1 MARLPR
7 YFVEGVPMHV
17 IVRGNDRQDTFRTE
31 GDRLFFHRCLSDLSR
46 ETGVDVHAYVMMTNH
61 VHLLATGRDSAA
73 VPDLVQR
80 LGRRYVGYF
89 NYLHERTGTLWE
101 GRYKATLV
109 EAERYFLTCQR
120 YIELNPVRA
129 GIVGSPANFPW
140 SSHRRLAWGRSDDV
154 VTPHALYEDLGHDEG
169 SRQLAYRALFEVD
182 LDAETLERIRSTAQ
196 KGWVLGDPDFQARV
210 EGRGNRRAAP
220 RPRGRPRKIPELT

>member
-1 MARLPR
+1 
-7 YFVEGVPMHV
+7 MHV

-46 ETGVDVHAYVMMTNH
+46 EAGVNVHAYVLMTNH
-61 VHLLATGRDSAA
+61 VHLLVTGRNAAA

-89 NYLHERTGTLWE
+89 NYLHKRTGTLWE

-109 EAERYFLTCQR
+109 EADRYFLVCQR

-129 GIVGSPANFPW
+129 GIAGNPESFRGPVIAVSP
-140 SSHRRLAWGRSDDV
+140 G
-154 VTPHALYEDLGHDEG
+154 VTPTSSLLPTPSTRTLVMTSARDNSRTARCSRSISMPKRSIAFARRHKRGGCLGIRTFWRSSKDE
-169 SRQLAYRALFEVD
+169 VI
-182 LDAETLERIRSTAQ
+182 AEPHHVR
-196 KGWVLGDPDFQARV
+196 GVVLGKHL
-210 EGRGNRRAAP
+210 N
-220 RPRGRPRKIPELT
+220 

>member
-7 YFVEGVPMHV
+7 HFVEGIPLHV
-17 IVRGNDRQDTFRTE
+17 IIRGNDRQDTFRGE
-31 GDRLFFHRCLSDLSR
+31 GDRLFFHRCLTELSR
-46 ETGVDVHAYVMMTNH
+46 ERGVAIHAYVLMTNH
-61 VHLLATGRDSAA
+61 VHLLATGRDSKA

-89 NYLHERTGTLWE
+89 NYLHKRTGTLWE

-109 EAERYFLTCQR
+109 QAERYFLACQR

-129 GIVGSPANFPW
+129 SMVGNPAEFAW
-140 SSHRRLAWGRSDDV
+140 SSHRRLAWGHPDDL
-154 VTPHALYEDLGHDEG
+154 VTPHALYQDLGPDE
-169 SRQLAYRALFEVD
+169 SARQTAYRTLFEVD
-182 LDAETLERIRSTAQ
+182 LDSETLDRIRSTAQ
-196 KGWVLGDPDFQARV
+196 KGWALGDPEFQTRV
-210 EGRGNRRAAP
+210 ERRGNRRAAA